1 MLKQVTDVSGYA
13 ASLGV
18 AAAAILAFVLFAYL
32 IRRSRNTELD
42 DEGKAGLRLVKL
54 DSFSA
59 DDSANIVS
67 RPLLNQGEKR
77 FMGMLLQAL
86 PECFVFVQVSFNAL
100 VTHSPKI
107 DQRHWQR
114 LVRRQFNTKYVDFVL
129 CDKCDMRVI
138 AVVEFDGSG
147 HSKKSDQLRDKILE
161 QAGYRIERF
170 NGTATVE
177 VVRTRF
183 GVTPPVEKS
192 GQW

>member
-1 MLKQVTDVSGYA
+1 MIKQITGVSGYA
-13 ASLGV
+13 TSLGI
-18 AAAAILAFVLFAYL
+18 AAAVIVALVLVVCF
-32 IRRSRNTELD
+32 IRRSRSTELD
-42 DEGKAGLRLVKL
+42 DGNEAGLRLVKL

-59 DDSANIVS
+59 DDAANIVS

-129 CDKCDMRVI
+129 CDKTDMRVI
-138 AVVEFDGSG
+138 AVVEFDGGG
-147 HSKKSDQLRDKILE
+147 HSKKSDQLRDRILE

-177 VVRTRF
+177 LVRARF
-183 GVTPPVEKS
+183 DVTPPVERS
-192 GQW
+192 SQW